1 MSLLTGIWLGIP
13 SEMFSFDIS
22 DLSFF
27 LCAGFWIPMA
37 VRSSGVILYT
47 RVVQERL
54 LMRLAN
60 RAVLALAASP
70 NSI

>member
-1 MSLLTGIWLGIP
+1 MSKLTGIWLGIP

-60 RAVLALAASP
+60 RTVLALAASP